1 DIHTPPH
8 STPYPYTPLFRSWL
22 MADTHPVPDTMLA
35 AAMDRG
41 GGPGVLS
48 IHRLPVPKPNAG
60 EVLIAV
66 YATGVNVWEAGFRQ
80 NPGQRSEGQTA
91 EPQSPCKLGCRR

>member
-1 DIHTPPH
+1 
-8 STPYPYTPLFRSWL
+8 
-22 MADTHPVPDTMLA
+22 MLA

-41 GGPGVLS
+41 GGPEVLS

-80 NPGQRSEGQTA
+80 KAGEGVRF
-91 EPQSPCKLGCRR
+91 PVILGSDGSGTVAAIGTGVSGFKVGDKVYARGRALLR